1 MRRLLLVSAVLL
13 LPASIAPAQPNR
25 GFPQPPMV
33 GGGFISPPSSAIPGR
48 SVRAVAPPSIPFFL
62 GQRTVPHN
70 GFRAVQARQPFTRGT
85 AGFYPL
91 YPYTSNYYSGL
102 GGFGYGGFGGGF
114 VTNSYYGGYGY
125 GYSPYFVVPGPSDY
139 SYPAEPAAPAQ
150 PAFVVELS
158 GHATASLTLE
168 FPAAA
173 NVWLDG
179 KEVPGDPATVRTLTS
194 PVLKPGQEYTFH
206 VKAQWEAGG
215 KTYEYTRDVPLGPG
229 KHSKVL
235 VVSGT
240 ELKGE

>member
-1 MRRLLLVSAVLL
+1 MRRLLFIPAVVLL
-13 LPASIAPAQPNR
+13 TATTAPAQPNR
-25 GFPQPPMV
+25 GFPRPPMV

-48 SVRAVAPPSIPFFL
+48 SVRAVAPPIY
-62 GQRTVPHN
+62 PHVISRGTGFN
-70 GFRAVQARQPFTRGT
+70 SGFRVGQARQPLTRGT

-91 YPYTSNYYSGL
+91 YPYTSNYYGGL
-102 GGFGYGGFGGGF
+102 GGFGGGF
-114 VTNSYYGGYGY
+114 VTSSYYGGYGGYGY

-139 SYPAEPAAPAQ
+139 SYAPEPAPAQ

-168 FPAAA
+168 FPAVAT
-173 NVWLDG
+173 VWLDG
-179 KEVPGDPATVRTLTS
+179 KEVPGDPATLRTLTS
-194 PVLKPGQEYTFH
+194 PVLKPGEEYTFH
-206 VKAQWEAGG
+206 VKARWAAGG

-240 ELKGE
+240 AVSGE